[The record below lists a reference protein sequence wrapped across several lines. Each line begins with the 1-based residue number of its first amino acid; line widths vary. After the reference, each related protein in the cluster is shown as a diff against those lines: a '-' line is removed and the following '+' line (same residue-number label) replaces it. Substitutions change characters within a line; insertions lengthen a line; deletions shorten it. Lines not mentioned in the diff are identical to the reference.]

1 MALKL
6 ITAAT
11 ELPVTLAT
19 MKTAL
24 RIDGSERDAEITW
37 AMHGAAAIASHEG
50 GKQIMRQTY
59 ELALDAFPDAIELT
73 RVPVASITSVTYSD
87 SAGVQT
93 VLSSALYALD
103 DADAYGFAY
112 VVPAFGESWP
122 ATRAEINAV
131 KVRYVAGY
139 AATAADVT
147 PVDVGRINALM
158 AQWVQDP
165 TSLERRLSDI
175 GRVYA

>member
-6 ITAAT
+6 ITPST
-11 ELPVTLAT
+11 VLPITVAD

-24 RIDGSERDAEITW
+24 RIDGTERDAEITW
-37 AMHGAAAIASHEG
+37 ALHGAAAIASHEG

-59 ELALDAFPDAIELT
+59 ELTLDAFPDAIELT
-73 RVPVASITSVTYSD
+73 RVPVASITSVTYAD

-103 DADAYGFAY
+103 DADDNGWAY
-112 VVPAFGESWP
+112 VVPAYGESWP

-139 AATAADVT
+139 AATSTDVS
-147 PVDVGRINALM
+147 PVDVGRINSLM